1 MWSYILGTLGVTA
14 LFTIGQKKWYGW
26 FMAFTNEVL
35 WSIYGYTT
43 KQYGFIFAS
52 IAYGTVNITHGI
64 RWFQHKHTQK
74 HTPQNKHLVTIDFT
88 PNPYPTTT
96 KPQ

>member
-1 MWSYILGTLGVTA
+1 MWSYILGTLGVLA

-26 FMAFTNEVL
+26 FMALTNEAL

-52 IAYGTVNITHGI
+52 IAYGTVNLLHGI
-64 RWFQHKHTQK
+64 KWFKQKQHQNNTH
-74 HTPQNKHLVTIDFT
+74 QNKHIHYIDFT
-88 PNPYPTTT
+88 PNTR
-96 KPQ
+96 KPFTNNN